1 MPYYKDT
8 LNGKFPLFSAVEL
21 DDARFTEISEAEWDG
36 LRQAG
41 STEDHPY
48 SPYVQNREAMAEAT
62 RDHLPPEGIRL
73 PDPPAPEHPLPEGP
87 IQGII
92 HEEAR

>member
-21 DDARFTEISEAEWDG
+21 DDTRFTEISEAEWDE
-36 LRQAG
+36 LRRSG

-48 SPYVQNREAMAEAT
+48 SPYVENRDAMAAAS
-62 RDHLPPEGIRL
+62 RNHVPPESTCL
-73 PDPPAPEHPLPEGP
+73 PDPPPSEHPLPEGP
-87 IQGII
+87 IQGVI

>member
-8 LNGKFPLFSAVEL
+8 LNGKYPLFSAVEL
-21 DDARFTEISEAEWDG
+21 DDPRFTEIPEAEWDQ

-48 SPYVQNREAMAEAT
+48 GPYVQNREAMAAASQ
-62 RDHLPPEGIRL
+62 DHVPPEGTRI
-73 PDPPAPEHPLPEGP
+73 PDPLPTEHPLPDGAV
-87 IQGII
+87 QGVI